1 MGRVAA
7 LRIEPVDDPGDPRVA
22 AYRALPRL
30 DSRVPR
36 DLFVAEGSL
45 VVRRLLEGQRFRLRS
60 VLVTGATLPSLR
72 ELLPADPD
80 GPVVYLA
87 GAGVLRAVVGYKFH
101 RGCIALAERGLA
113 TPAEDIVAPQGPRR
127 LVVLERVSD
136 PDNVGAILRNAMGL
150 GVQGA
155 LLTPGAADPLSRKA
169 IRVSAGAALGL
180 PWAAVADWPAELGRL
195 RAAGY
200 TVVALTPDED
210 ALDIMEAARSGRVPA
225 RMALL
230 LGAEGPGLAPATRAG
245 ADLRVRIAMARG
257 LDSLNVA
264 VASAIALHHLR
275 G

>member
-1 MGRVAA
+1 MGRMANF
-7 LRIEPVDDPGDPRVA
+7 RTEPVDDPEDPRVA

-45 VVRRLLEGQRFRLRS
+45 VVRRLLEGKRFRVRS
-60 VLVTGATLPSLR
+60 ILATGTTLPSLR
-72 ELLPADPD
+72 ELIPEGPE

-87 GAGVLRAVVGYKFH
+87 GAGVLRAIVGYTFH
-101 RGCIALAERGLA
+101 RGCIALAERGDGMSVEEIA
-113 TPAEDIVAPQGPRR
+113 APPGPRR

-136 PDNVGAILRNAMGL
+136 PDNVGAVLRNAMGL

-169 IRVSAGAALGL
+169 IRVSAGAALAL
-180 PWAAVADWPAELGRL
+180 PWARIAGWPAWLDRL
-195 RAAGY
+195 REAGY

-210 ALDIMEAARSGRVPA
+210 ALDIVELGRSEPAPA
-225 RMALL
+225 RVALV
-230 LGAEGPGLAPATRAG
+230 LGAEGPGLSPAVRAG
-245 ADLRVRIAMARG
+245 ADLRVRIAMAPG

-275 G
+275 R